1 MTDSPALTVFMSYS
15 HVDEALR
22 AELAKHLSALRRQG
36 VVKLW
41 HDREIHAGAEL
52 DPEIRR
58 NLDTSD
64 IILLLISADFINSDY
79 CYGVELRGAMERH
92 RAGAARVIPV
102 ILRPCD
108 WQPVL
113 GQLLATP
120 ADGKPISS
128 FANKDEGFLQVAQAI
143 RRVAEEMARK
153 GAPPSR
159 PVAAA
164 STGVSP
170 SSPAPSRLKV
180 RRTFT
185 DRDRAKFLVEAFNAT
200 LDHFRTSAAAAEAG
214 NPGLEIEVRQIDAD
228 HFTAVGYV
236 DGREAAT
243 CKIWHSPGDRGG
255 GQIRFSYELD
265 RGGNSWNEWIS
276 VKDQPDQIVL
286 EPGGMQFQAR
296 PESKELGPQ
305 QAAEYLW
312 RLFADRLSR

>member
-1 MTDSPALTVFMSYS
+1 MTDPAALTIFLSYS
-15 HVDEALR
+15 HADEALR
-22 AELAKHLSALRRQG
+22 AELAKHLAALRRQG

-41 HDREIHAGAEL
+41 YDREIHAGAEL
-52 DPEIRR
+52 DAEIRG
-58 NLDTSD
+58 NLDRAD
-64 IILLLISADFINSDY
+64 IILLLVSADFINSDY
-79 CYGVELRGAMERH
+79 CYGVEVQRAMERH
-92 RAGAARVIPV
+92 RAGSARVIPV

-108 WQPVL
+108 WKPVF

-120 ADGKPISS
+120 VDGKPITT
-128 FANKDEGFLQVAQAI
+128 FANQDEGFLQVAQAI
-143 RRVAEEMARK
+143 RRVAEDLAKRGK
-153 GAPPSR
+153 
-159 PVAAA
+159 AA
-164 STGVSP
+164 SGSDPGVP
-170 SSPAPSRLKV
+170 RNAPEASKIRV

-185 DRDRAKFLVEAFNAT
+185 DRDRARFLVEAFNAT
-200 LDHFRTSAAAAEAG
+200 LDHFKASAAAAEAD

-265 RGGNSWNEWIS
+265 RGDNSWNEWIS

-286 EPGGMQFQAR
+286 EPGGMQLQAR
-296 PESKELGPQ
+296 PESNELGPQ